1 MIPCHRTYR
10 NKYLALGIIFLP
22 HAMATPIN
30 DREERI
36 PLNTAPLEERILAV
50 VRRSR
55 RDDEGV
61 GGGGGRRTIRPAIL
75 ASELGLSIEEATRE
89 LCGLL
94 SAVGGGEDGASFA
107 FERVGMPAAAAAAG
121 GEGGGHD
128 DRGASSSSA
137 AAAAAAAIGA
147 STTTTM
153 AFTFPA
159 DFEERALRHRRRSDL
174 GRRLRVLMTVLV
186 RAIKV
191 FTAFG
196 LVVSLAVLII
206 AGMCLLVAAVVA
218 MARGGGGGEGGG
230 RGNHHLMRKLR
241 YLFFQLRQILWLYAI
256 CGSVADDGS
265 GRQDP
270 FLREVAGD
278 LAMMM
283 SVCTNPYH
291 PFFWMRLGGMRR
303 RWERTRRS
311 SRGWGG
317 GGGDVDVVANARM
330 DGIAMMR
337 RGTWGGGN
345 DDDDDDDNDDDGHRR
360 EDRHSGSWSS
370 LDRIGDQQQQQQ
382 RGLLSIAVEFL
393 FGPGETTTSIAGGD
407 PLSPT
412 ELDKWKF
419 RAAVIISLS
428 SKSPGSGV
436 SLRDLLPYVDD
447 PPSHAADPSAIRET
461 LRMVAYFNG
470 RPSPHR
476 TGAGGDGGVDEAD
489 RRSGVN
495 ARFCFPEL
503 VAEFDCQALLSL
515 GSSKYSP
522 PALFNNVDAGNF
534 SSILYKEEEE
544 FNFGSSI
551 DTSNDTPGYLHE
563 KPFVLT
569 ELTRHQFGQ
578 CAMLGLLNFVGI
590 VWAQSAT
597 MPGGLLELPATTS
610 RSPTGGGSLIAI
622 ASFLLSKLLKVL
634 RFYAGFFVALPLC
647 RLVIVLI
654 RNYTCRKRNERR
666 RKFATSEL

>member
-1 MIPCHRTYR
+1 
-10 NKYLALGIIFLP
+10 
-22 HAMATPIN
+22 MATPIN

-61 GGGGGRRTIRPAIL
+61 GGGGGRRTVRPAIL

-107 FERVGMPAAAAAAG
+107 FERVGMPASAAAAG
-121 GEGGGHD
+121 GGGAGHD
-128 DRGASSSSA
+128 DQCASSSSA
-137 AAAAAAAIGA
+137 AAAANADGA
-147 STTTTM
+147 TTTTM

-159 DFEERALRHRRRSDL
+159 DFEERATRHRRRSDFR
-174 GRRLRVLMTVLV
+174 RRLRAVMTVV
-186 RAIKV
+186 VKAIKV

-206 AGMCLLVAAVVA
+206 AGICILVAAVVA
-218 MARGGGGGEGGG
+218 MARGGGGGGGGEGGG
-230 RGNHHLMRKLR
+230 IGRGGNHHLMRKLR
-241 YLFFQLRQILWLYAI
+241 YLFFQLRQVLWLYAI
-256 CGSVADDGS
+256 CGSAVDHGN

-283 SVCTNPYH
+283 GVCTNPYH
-291 PFFWMRLGGMRR
+291 PFFWLRLGGMRR
-303 RWERTRRS
+303 RWERTRI

-317 GGGDVDVVANARM
+317 GGGGVDVDANARM

-337 RGTWGGGN
+337 RGTWGEN
-345 DDDDDDDNDDDGHRR
+345 DDDDDGTRR
-360 EDRHSGSWSS
+360 ENRHSGSWSS
-370 LDRIGDQQQQQQ
+370 FDRIGDQQQQQQ
-382 RGLLSIAVEFL
+382 QQQHRGLLSIAVEFL
-393 FGPGETTTSIAGGD
+393 FGPGETTTPSSIDGGN
-407 PLSPT
+407 PLSST

-447 PPSHAADPSAIRET
+447 PPANASDPSAIRET

-470 RPSPHR
+470 KPAPHR
-476 TGAGGDGGVDEAD
+476 ISAGGDGGDDEAD
-489 RRSGVN
+489 RRSGMD

-503 VAEFDCQALLSL
+503 VSEFDCQALLSL
-515 GSSKYSP
+515 GSSKYLP
-522 PALFNNVDAGNF
+522 PASFDNVDAGNF

-544 FNFGSSI
+544 FNFGGSSI
-551 DTSNDTPGYLHE
+551 DASNDTPGYLHE

-569 ELTRHQFGQ
+569 ELTQHQFGQ
-578 CAMLGLLNFVGI
+578 CSLLGLLNFVGI
-590 VWAQSAT
+590 VWVQSA
-597 MPGGLLELPATTS
+597 MSPGGLLELPATTS
-610 RSPTGGGSLIAI
+610 RSPTGVGSLIAI
-622 ASFLLSKLLKVL
+622 ASFLLLKLLKVL
-634 RFYAGFFVALPLC
+634 RFYAGFFLTLPLC
-647 RLVIVLI
+647 RLVTVLI
-654 RNYTCRKRNERR
+654 RNNTCRKRNERR
-666 RKFATSEL
+666 RKFVMSEL

>member
-1 MIPCHRTYR
+1 
-10 NKYLALGIIFLP
+10 
-22 HAMATPIN
+22 MATPIN

-36 PLNTAPLEERILAV
+36 PLNTDPLEERILVV

-55 RDDEGV
+55 RDDEGGGG
-61 GGGGGRRTIRPAIL
+61 GGGGGRRTVRPAIL

-107 FERVGMPAAAAAAG
+107 FERVGMPAAAA
-121 GEGGGHD
+121 GGGAD
-128 DRGASSSSA
+128 GAA
-137 AAAAAAAIGA
+137 
-147 STTTTM
+147 TTM

-159 DFEERALRHRRRSDL
+159 DFEQRALRHRRRSDL
-174 GRRLRVLMTVLV
+174 GRRLRALMKVIV
-186 RAIKV
+186 KAIKI

-206 AGMCLLVAAVVA
+206 AGICLLVAAVVA
-218 MARGGGGGEGGG
+218 IARGGGGGDGGG

-256 CGSVADDGS
+256 CGSAVDGN

-291 PFFWMRLGGMRR
+291 PFFWLRLGGMRR
-303 RWERTRRS
+303 RWEWTRR

-317 GGGDVDVVANARM
+317 GGDVDANERM

-337 RGTWGGGN
+337 RGTWGEN
-345 DDDDDDDNDDDGHRR
+345 DDDDDGPRR
-360 EDRHSGSWSS
+360 EDRHSDSWSS
-370 LDRIGDQQQQQQ
+370 FDRIGDQQQQ

-393 FGPGETTTSIAGGD
+393 FGPGETTPSLDGN
-407 PLSPT
+407 PLSSL

-436 SLRDLLPYVDD
+436 SLLDLLPYVDD
-447 PPSHAADPSAIRET
+447 PPAHAADPSAIRET

-470 RPSPHR
+470 KPALHR
-476 TGAGGDGGVDEAD
+476 ISAEDSGDDEVD
-489 RRSGVN
+489 RRSGMN

-522 PALFNNVDAGNF
+522 PASFDNVDSGNV
-534 SSILYKEEEE
+534 SSILYKEEEG
-544 FNFGSSI
+544 FNFGASS
-551 DTSNDTPGYLHE
+551 DTTNDTPRYLHE

-569 ELTRHQFGQ
+569 ELTQHQFGQ
-578 CAMLGLLNFVGI
+578 CALLGLLNFVGI
-590 VWAQSAT
+590 IWVQSA
-597 MPGGLLELPATTS
+597 MLPGGLLEFPATTS
-610 RSPTGGGSLIAI
+610 RSFASVGSLIAFT
-622 ASFLLSKLLKVL
+622 SFLLSKLLKVL
-634 RFYAGFFVALPLC
+634 
-647 RLVIVLI
+647 
-654 RNYTCRKRNERR
+654 
-666 RKFATSEL
+666 